1 MRLGVIGTMVWD
13 RIHARDGRAE
23 PFEEWGGI
31 TYALAA
37 ADAAIPDGWTLVP
50 ILKIGSDLQ
59 DRAFTFLR
67 TLESADLGQVRVV
80 DAPNNRVE
88 LIYESNERRC
98 ERLSGGLPSWTWAEL
113 EPALAD
119 IDALYVN
126 LISGFELDLANALKL
141 RLGYKGPIYCDL
153 HSVLLGIDA
162 TGMRTPQPLA
172 AWREWLRCFDVVQVN
187 EDELALLAYYWG
199 DPWQFAA
206 EVVGEQLK
214 VLLVTIGARGAVY
227 VAQQDFDP
235 DPMTWRRPEL
245 ILPRI
250 APHGH
255 ATSARIDPSLQP
267 PGPGDPTGCGDV
279 WGATCFCNLL
289 AGRSL
294 EDAMRTANSAAAR
307 NVDHRGATGL
317 NHYLKGRITK

>member
-13 RIHARDGRAE
+13 LIHARDGRAE

-31 TYALAA
+31 SYALAA
-37 ADAAIPDGWTLVP
+37 TDAALPAGWTLVP

-59 DRAFTFLR
+59 DRAFSYLR
-67 TLESADLGQVRVV
+67 TLENADLSAIRIV

-88 LIYESNERRC
+88 LTYQSAERRC
-98 ERLSGGLPSWTWAEL
+98 ERLTGGVPGWVWEEL
-113 EPALAD
+113 EPILAG

-153 HSVLLGIDA
+153 HSVLLGVDA
-162 TGMRTPQPLA
+162 NGMRTPQPLA

-187 EDELALLAYYWG
+187 EDELALLAHYWG

-206 EVVGEQLK
+206 EVVSEQLK
-214 VLLVTIGARGAVY
+214 VLLVTLGPRGSVF
-227 VAQQDFDP
+227 VKHEDFDA

-250 APHGH
+250 ATHAR
-255 ATSARIDPSLQP
+255 ATSGRIDPVESLSA
-267 PGPGDPTGCGDV
+267 GDPTGCGDV

-289 AGRSL
+289 SGRSL
-294 EDAMRTANSAAAR
+294 EDAMRAANRAAAR

-317 NHYLKGRITK
+317 NYYLKGRITK

>member
-13 RIHARDGRAE
+13 LIHARDGRAE

-37 ADAAIPDGWTLVP
+37 ADAALPTGWTLVP
-50 ILKIGSDLQ
+50 IIKVGSDLR
-59 DRAFTFLR
+59 DRAFSFLH
-67 TLESADLGQVRVV
+67 TLDSADLSAIRAV

-88 LIYESNERRC
+88 LTYESRERRC
-98 ERLSGGLPSWTWAEL
+98 ERLTGGVPPWTWEEL
-113 EPALAD
+113 EPVLAD

-126 LISGFELDLANALKL
+126 LISGFELELATALKL

-153 HSVLLGIDA
+153 HSVLLGVDA
-162 TGMRTPQPLA
+162 NGLRTPQPLA

-187 EDELALLAYYWG
+187 EDELGLLAHYWG

-214 VLLVTIGARGAVY
+214 ALLVTLGARGSVY
-227 VAQQDFDP
+227 VRHEEFCP
-235 DPMTWRRPEL
+235 DPMSWRRPEL
-245 ILPRI
+245 IVPRI
-250 APHGH
+250 APHAH
-255 ATSARIDPSLQP
+255 AISARVEPVLTSSD
-267 PGPGDPTGCGDV
+267 GDPTGCGDV
-279 WGATCFCNLL
+279 WGATCFCQLL
-289 AGRSL
+289 GGASL
-294 EDAMRTANSAAAR
+294 EDAMRAANRAAAR

-317 NHYLKGRITK
+317 NHYLKGRISK